1 MRKVIRTVMAAIGL
15 SACLIVLVACSREG
29 ELSETS
35 GGELML
41 RVGLSLSARSS
52 ELESGVGNENKIDMI
67 NKDYRI
73 YFFDTND
80 KFIAE
85 FTPDDFTQLP
95 EKSYEYSV
103 TGKAPAGLATYTDF
117 KMVVL
122 ANWGKAAYPTTTNLE
137 KGKTTIEE
145 ICTDAKAT
153 FDFFSPEK
161 LIKGEKLIPFYGV
174 RKYTKVEFKPNEYVK
189 LKEPVELLRA
199 VAKVEVK
206 SVSEDCV
213 IESVQMS
220 RYNKKGYCA
229 PKDVTD
235 DTDYTI
241 QPNIPTTEQ
250 EQNFSFQQNGKTFF
264 IYVPEYENVSN
275 GVKTENAA
283 EIQIKFQNIKGNYTV
298 EFKYYNNP
306 PSDSKLG
313 TAFNI
318 LRNNLYRF
326 NVNKKKNS
334 VEVDVYP
341 YTQYEME
348 PGFGQIKTKE

>member
-15 SACLIVLVACSREG
+15 SACLIVLAACSREG
-29 ELSETS
+29 ELSEAS
-35 GGELML
+35 SGELML

-52 ELESGVGNENKIDMI
+52 ELVSEEYENKIDVAK
-67 NKDYRI
+67 NDYRI
-73 YFFDTND
+73 YFFDTKG

-85 FTPDDFTQLP
+85 FTPDDFTQASD
-95 EKSYEYSV
+95 KSHEYSV

-122 ANWGKAAYPTTTNLE
+122 ANWGEAAYPESLNKE
-137 KGKTTIEE
+137 TTIEK
-145 ICTDAKAT
+145 ICTADKAT
-153 FDFFSPEK
+153 FDFFSPEELK
-161 LIKGEKLIPFYGV
+161 NGNKLIPFYGV
-174 RKYTKVEFKPNEYVK
+174 RQYTGVEFKPNEFVNLEK
-189 LKEPVELLRA
+189 PVELLRA

-206 SVSEDCV
+206 SVSKDWV

-220 RYNKKGYCA
+220 HYNKKGYCA

-235 DTDYTI
+235 DTI
-241 QPNIPTTEQ
+241 QPNILTSTKQ
-250 EQNFSFQQNGKTFF
+250 DLNFSFQQNENTFF

-275 GVKTENAA
+275 GVKTEYAA
-283 EIQIKFQNIKGNYTV
+283 EIQINFQNIGGNYTV

-341 YTQYEME
+341 YTQHEME